1 MVLLLARGIED
12 DDFWVVDEI
21 AGMLIETAW
30 RLEHEDDGYR
40 LGHANNVDWS
50 DVGYQVGPFASL
62 ILHSRRCRRPYR
74 AQVVG
79 SMTVAA

>member
-40 LGHANNVDWS
+40 LGHATTLIGPTS
-50 DVGYQVGPFASL
+50 DTRWVR
-62 ILHSRRCRRPYR
+62 SRPSFC
-74 AQVVG
+74 
-79 SMTVAA
+79 THDAAGDRIELE

>member
-1 MVLLLARGIED
+1 VVLLLAREIRD

-30 RLEHEDDGYR
+30 RPEHEDDGYR
-40 LGHANNVDWS
+40 LGPANNADWS
-50 DVGYQVGPFASL
+50 EFGYQVGPFASL

-74 AQVVG
+74 ARVVDL
-79 SMTVAA
+79 MTVAA